1 MEIAVRWERRQWV
14 AYSIGE
20 TPKYASHQNWS
31 TSLGDIEVE
40 EIETFFR
47 SANLTFM
54 PPLEK

>member
-1 MEIAVRWERRQWV
+1 MEIAVRWEGRQWV
-14 AYSIGE
+14 AYSIGDK
-20 TPKYASHQNWS
+20 PKYSSENWS

-40 EIETFFR
+40 DIETFFR